1 MGAPVSVRLD
11 EAVQTMLESA
21 ARERGIGLSTYLRDL
36 ATAEA
41 RRVRNERIRAETQRV
56 AAYVAS
62 SPEAQAFCEDWG
74 TPATIP
80 DGA

>member
-1 MGAPVSVRLD
+1 MGVPVSIRLD
-11 EAVQTMLESA
+11 EAVQSALESV

-56 AAYVAS
+56 AAYIAS
-62 SPEAQAFCEDWG
+62 SAEAQAFCEACSA
-74 TPATIP
+74 PATIP
-80 DGA
+80 DGL

>member
-11 EAVQTMLESA
+11 ASVQTMLESA

-56 AAYVAS
+56 AAYIAS
-62 SPEAQAFCEDWG
+62 SPEAQQFCEDWG